1 MKLKPAT
8 LAVTAIVLAGFLFGW
23 YRLADTPKTHEHGD
37 ALTDSELSRL
47 KTGDII
53 LRRGEGMV
61 SNTIAKVLNE
71 PYDVTHSGI
80 LLSYNEG
87 WVVVHALSDDSRD
100 IDGII
105 AQPLEQFLAESR
117 KNSTIIVR
125 YCDMDQAKQDF
136 RSTVLSYM
144 NRGLTFDKG
153 FDIYDES
160 AFYCSELIQHVFMD
174 CFNRDIFPQRIS
186 LPQTDLLKYTYLFN
200 EQQFQ
205 PIVNHQTTKG
215 I

>member
-8 LAVTAIVLAGFLFGW
+8 LAVIAIVLAGFLFGW
-23 YRLADTPKTHEHGD
+23 YWLADTQKIHEHGD

-61 SNTIAKVLNE
+61 SNTIAKVLDE

-80 LLSYNEG
+80 LLSYKEG

-117 KNSTIIVR
+117 NNSTIIVR

-174 CFNRDIFPQRIS
+174 CFNKDIFPQRIS

-205 PIVNHQTTKG
+205 PIVNHQASKG
-215 I
+215 N